1 MYLLPL
7 KEMEPKN
14 SPNKYVFRVTSV
26 GLDKI
31 QTLNVTITIFTNAA
45 FDIGNQA
52 EIFVDNLD
60 VQLYPHYT

>member
-1 MYLLPL
+1 MDLLPL

-45 FDIGNQA
+45 FDIGKQA